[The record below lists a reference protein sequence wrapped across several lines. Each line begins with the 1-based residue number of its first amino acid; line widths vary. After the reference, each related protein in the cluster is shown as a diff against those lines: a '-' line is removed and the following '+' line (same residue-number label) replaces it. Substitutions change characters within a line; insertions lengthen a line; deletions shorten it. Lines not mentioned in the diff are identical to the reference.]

1 MKKYILGI
9 IALVSL
15 SCTKNDGDIGHLF
28 GKWQLKSYTENEN
41 TITFDSLFM
50 SFQGNVMDIRKL
62 DPKTMF
68 KPNYG
73 LYENSGYYLFF
84 YLSETDNSI
93 DEFYLDLYKEFHF
106 DSNKELVAIE
116 KLSKKKMT
124 LEKRGRKW
132 YFEKF

>member
-62 DPKTMF
+62 DPKTMC
-68 KPNYG
+68 KQNYG
-73 LYENSGYYLFF
+73 LYENSGDSLFF

-93 DEFYLDLYKEFHF
+93 DKFYLVLYKEFHF
-106 DSNKELVAIE
+106 DSNKKRVAIE

-124 LEKRGRKW
+124 LEKSGRKW